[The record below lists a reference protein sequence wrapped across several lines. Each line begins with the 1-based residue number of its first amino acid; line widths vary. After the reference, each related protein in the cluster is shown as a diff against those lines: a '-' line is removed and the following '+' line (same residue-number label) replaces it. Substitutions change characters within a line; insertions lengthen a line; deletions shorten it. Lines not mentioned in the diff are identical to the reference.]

1 MYSDGSDVTVREGE
15 VEHTTSKDGASPV
28 TVVTGYFD
36 VGEMSAGW
44 YTVAVTHGRPDHL
57 PLVRIFIGD
66 WSESAGPDERWGLRI
81 GIAPNGPSLLDWPED
96 DRAEAAPIF
105 TPLNPAQV
113 LGTPTEPQ
121 IFALLD
127 KMLAEDSRL

>member
-15 VEHTTSKDGASPV
+15 VEHTTCNCCDAPT

-36 VGEMSAGW
+36 AGDLSAGW
-44 YTVAVTHGRPDHL
+44 YTVGVTHDRPDHL

-66 WSESAGPDERWGLRI
+66 WSEGAGPDERWGLRI
-81 GIAPNGPSLLDWPED
+81 GIDKNGPALLDWPEA
-96 DRAEAAPIF
+96 DRAEAAPVF
-105 TPLNPAQV
+105 TPLDPAQIH
-113 LGTPTEPQ
+113 GTPTEPQ